1 MSSQLIPLSKA
12 GMAVICGSLG
22 LDLVHTHSV
31 PNLAACW
38 EDSLHSDDTQLPH
51 SFLDPGGNP
60 RFGVG
65 GGGPWMSMLRFFSS
79 LALGL

>member
-12 GMAVICGSLG
+12 GIAVIWSSLR

-38 EDSLHSDDTQLPH
+38 GDSLHSDDTQLPH

-65 GGGPWMSMLRFFSS
+65 GGGAWMSTLRFFSS
-79 LALGL
+79 LALGF